1 MPISVESLIA
11 IVVGVGLAAATGLR
25 AFLPLLLVG
34 AAARLDVLPLSDG
47 FQWLGSTAA
56 LIALTTASLLEI
68 AAYAIPGVDHLL
80 DIVAAPAAFA
90 AGVVVSAAVM
100 VDLPPALLWPLA
112 IIAGG
117 GAAATTKATTAVVR
131 AKSGLVTGGL
141 ANPVVSTTETAGA
154 AVIAVLA
161 IAIPLLCLAILVF
174 ATVALVRRYRRLRR
188 AGSRT

>member
-11 IVVGVGLAAATGLR
+11 IVIGIGLAAAAGLR

-34 AAARLDVLPLSDG
+34 AAARLGMLPLSDG
-47 FQWLGSTAA
+47 FQWLGTTVA
-56 LIALTTASLLEI
+56 LVALTTASLLEI
-68 AAYAIPGVDHLL
+68 AAYTIPGVDHLL

-100 VDLPPALLWPLA
+100 VDLPPAVLWPLA
-112 IIAGG
+112 IITGG
-117 GAAATTKATTAVVR
+117 GAAATTKATSAVVR

-161 IAIPLLCLAILVF
+161 IAIPLLCFAVLAF
-174 ATVALVRRYRRLRR
+174 AAVALVRRYRRLGR